1 VLVHVDT
8 LSKFMVTGGNVAEVA
23 GATSSEGLYIDT
35 VVNVGEV
42 TTLLWKRFSLLSL
55 PSSLSAQE
63 QEP

>member
-1 VLVHVDT
+1 
-8 LSKFMVTGGNVAEVA
+8 MVTGGNVAEVA